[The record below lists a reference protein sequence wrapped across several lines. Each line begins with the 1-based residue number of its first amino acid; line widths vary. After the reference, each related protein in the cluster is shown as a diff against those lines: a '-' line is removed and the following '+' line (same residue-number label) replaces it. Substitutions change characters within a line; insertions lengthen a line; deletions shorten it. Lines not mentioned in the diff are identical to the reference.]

1 MSLLWT
7 NHLTDPFISIQKF
20 LLTHK
25 PAPSLSN
32 KSPLKGYNMVTCY
45 WPLSQHVLENPIFF
59 FFAGNVVYK
68 TILIFFYQNLLLKVK
83 VDWKNSKTSQDVLGL
98 TAGVCLKASKKSQKD
113 FK

>member
-7 NHLTDPFISIQKF
+7 NHVTDPFISIQN
-20 LLTHK
+20 LTRK
-25 PAPSLSN
+25 PAPRLSH
-32 KSPLKGYNMVTCY
+32 KSPLKGYMVTCY
-45 WPLSQHVLENPIFF
+45 WHLSQHVLENPIFF